1 MIINI
6 ANRSAIVAPIVVE
19 PEDNAEYIG
28 HYTVDAL
35 SQFIA
40 ELKNR
45 YDINRMVSVKRIYNG
60 GGYIMVA
67 LIDDE
72 EKTHYDGIAVAGC
85 DHGKDGNA

>member
-35 SQFIA
+35 AQFIT
-40 ELKNR
+40 ELKNK